1 LSESAK
7 TARGAANIPFLAT
20 QARAAVLRGRRASA
34 GSRLLWEWAIVTA
47 LLAASVAAL
56 VGVVFAGSS
65 ARIAEGVRIAGVDV
79 GGLTAAQ
86 ARARLERRAD
96 ALQGVPAP
104 FIAFDERWR
113 MTPRHLG
120 VEADWAAA
128 VQAAQRQSAGF
139 GPFRGLRRFKVR
151 VFGADIA
158 PPVKVYEPALDYELG
173 RMAKAIDRR
182 PREPAVVLKGL
193 APILVRGRAGR
204 TLRREAAAAVIV
216 GTLAGLTRTPAVLP
230 VATKAPRI
238 ETESLRPALRQAR
251 VALSAPVRI
260 ELGKTW
266 WRLPRW
272 RIAELLALP
281 RDGSQRLEIGGAGAE
296 RWFRRFARTVGRPAT
311 NARFVAAAGG
321 SVGILPHRDGLA
333 LERDATEVSLRTAM
347 LSRTKRVARVTVET
361 SAPTLTTSEARALGI
376 TSVLASYS
384 TFYAGTPDRIRNLQL
399 AISLLDGT
407 VVPPGATF
415 SLNRVVGERTSERG
429 FRVAPV
435 IIDGEYEDAVGGGVS
450 QVATT
455 VFNAAWEAG
464 LKIVERAPHALYISR
479 YPDGRDATVNYPDL
493 DLKFLNDTG
502 RTLVVL
508 GRSGSD
514 GINVTVAGA
523 PTGRRV
529 VSEPGQLEVT
539 GPVPIKRIE
548 DPTRYVGQTVVE
560 EEGSLPRSIT
570 VKRTVYDRDGTV
582 LYDETWRT
590 NYRGEK
596 RVLRVGTKIPEPKP
610 EPPTEPEPKPKPE
623 PGAKEPPAQPKQ
635 PKPPAEVPPPDEI
648 IPLP

>member
-7 TARGAANIPFLAT
+7 TTPYAANIPFLAT
-20 QARAAVLRGRRASA
+20 QARSAVLRGRRAGARS
-34 GSRLLWEWAIVTA
+34 GLLWQWAIVTA
-47 LLAASVAAL
+47 LLAASLAVL
-56 VGVVFAGSS
+56 VGVVFAGSP

-79 GGLTAAQ
+79 GGLTPAQ
-86 ARARLERRAD
+86 ARARLERRAE
-96 ALQGVPAP
+96 AFAGVPAT
-104 FIAFDERWR
+104 FIAFGERWR

-120 VEADWAAA
+120 VEADWASA
-128 VQAAQRQSAGF
+128 VETAQRQGKGF
-139 GPFRGLRRFKVR
+139 GPFRGLRRVKVR

-173 RMAKAIDRR
+173 RMAEAIDRR

-204 TLRREAAAAVIV
+204 TLQREAAASVIV
-216 GTLAGLTRTPAVLP
+216 GTLAGLNRTPAVLP
-230 VATKAPRI
+230 VATKPPRI

-251 VALSAPVRI
+251 AALSAPVRI

-272 RIAELLALP
+272 RIAGLLALP
-281 RDGSQRLEIGGAGAE
+281 RDGSRRVEIAGPGAE
-296 RWFRRFARTVGRPAT
+296 RWFARFARTVGRPAT
-311 NARFVAAAGG
+311 DARFVAAAGG
-321 SVGILPHRDGLA
+321 SVGILPHREGLA
-333 LERDATEVSLRTAM
+333 LERSATEAALRTAM
-347 LSRTKRVARVTVET
+347 LSRTKRVARVTVAT
-361 SAPTLTTSEARALGI
+361 SAPGFTTSEARALGV

-384 TFYAGTPDRIRNLQL
+384 TFYAGTPDRVRNLQL
-399 AISLLDGT
+399 AVSLLDGT
-407 VVPPGATF
+407 VVPPGGTF
-415 SLNRVVGERTSERG
+415 SLNRVVGERTAGRG
-429 FRVAPV
+429 FRIAPV

-514 GINVTVAGA
+514 GITVTIAGA

-529 VSEPGQLEVT
+529 VSEAGRLEVT
-539 GPVPIKRIE
+539 GLVPIKRVE
-548 DPTRYVGQTVVE
+548 DPTMYVGQVVVE
-560 EEGSLPRSIT
+560 EEGSLPQSIT
-570 VKRTVYDRDGTV
+570 VKRKVYDRDGDV

-596 RVLRVGTKIPEPKP
+596 RVLRVGTRVPEPKP
-610 EPPTEPEPKPKPE
+610 EPKPKPKPE
-623 PGAKEPPAQPKQ
+623 PEAKELPAQPKQ
-635 PKPPAEVPPPDEI
+635 PKPPAEEPAPDEI

>member
-1 LSESAK
+1 LSGSAW
-7 TARGAANIPFLAT
+7 TAHCLANIPFLAT
-20 QARAAVLRGRRASA
+20 QARTAVLRWRRATA
-34 GSRLLWEWAIVTA
+34 RSRLLWQWAIVTA
-47 LLAASVAAL
+47 LLAASFAAL

-65 ARIAEGVRIAGVDV
+65 ARIADGVRIAGVDV

-96 ALQGVPAP
+96 ALQSAPAT

-128 VQAAQRQSAGF
+128 VQAAQRQGEGF
-139 GPFRGLRRFKVR
+139 GPFRGLRRVKVR

-158 PPVKVYEPALDYELG
+158 PPVKVYEPALDYELR
-173 RMAKAIDRR
+173 RMAAAIDRR

-204 TLRREAAAAVIV
+204 TLQREAAASVIV

-230 VATKAPRI
+230 LATKAPRI

-281 RDGSQRLEIGGAGAE
+281 RDGLQRLEIGGAGAE
-296 RWFRRFARTVGRPAT
+296 RWFARFARTVGRPAT

-321 SVGILPHRDGLA
+321 SVGILPHKDGLA
-333 LERDATEVSLRTAM
+333 LERDATEASLRTAM
-347 LSRTKRVARVTVET
+347 LSRTKRVARVTVAT
-361 SAPTLTTSEARALGI
+361 SAPRLTTTEARALGI

-384 TFYAGTPDRIRNLQL
+384 TFYAGTTDRIRNLQL

-407 VVPPGATF
+407 VVPPGGTF

-455 VFNAAWEAG
+455 AFNAAWEAG

-502 RTLVVL
+502 HTLVVL

-514 GINVTVAGA
+514 GINVTIAGA

-529 VSEPGQLEVT
+529 VSEAGPLEVT
-539 GPVPIKRIE
+539 GPVPIKRVE
-548 DPTRYVGQTVVE
+548 DATMYVGQTVVE
-560 EEGSLPRSIT
+560 EDGSLPQTIT
-570 VKRTVYDRDGTV
+570 VKRTVYNRDGTV
-582 LYDETWRT
+582 LYDESWRT

-596 RVLRVGTKIPEPKP
+596 RVLRVGTKV
-610 EPPTEPEPKPKPE
+610 PEPKPKP
-623 PGAKEPPAQPKQ
+623 PTQPKQ
-635 PKPPAEVPPPDEI
+635 KPDPEAKETPAQTKEPKPPAEEPLPDEI